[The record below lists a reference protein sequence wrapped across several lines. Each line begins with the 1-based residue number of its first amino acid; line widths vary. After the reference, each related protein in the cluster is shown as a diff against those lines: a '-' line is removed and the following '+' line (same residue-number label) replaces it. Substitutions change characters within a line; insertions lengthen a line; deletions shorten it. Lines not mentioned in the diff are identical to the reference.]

1 MRTWKEEHE
10 REDAITRVEHSVL
23 IGCIGLILIGILYIL
38 VGVWLP
44 AVFGVVFA
52 WCLVVGLPLFF
63 KSIKPL
69 TNKVVD
75 FLDKKW
81 ENWWRYL

>member
-10 REDAITRVEHSVL
+10 REDAIVRVEHSVV
-23 IGCIGLILIGILYIL
+23 IGCIGLVLTGILYIL
-38 VGVWLP
+38 VGEWLP
-44 AVFGVVFA
+44 AVLGVVIT

-69 TNKVVD
+69 TNKVVH

-81 ENWWRYL
+81 ENWWKYL

>member
-10 REDAITRVEHSVL
+10 REDAIMRVEHSVL
-23 IGCIGLILIGILYIL
+23 IGGIGLILIGILYAL
-38 VGVWLP
+38 VGVWIP
-44 AVFGVVFA
+44 AVFGVVFT

-63 KSIKPL
+63 KSIKPF

>member
-10 REDAITRVEHSVL
+10 REDAITRVEQSVL
-23 IGCIGLILIGILYIL
+23 IGCIGLILMGILYIL
-38 VGVWLP
+38 TGVWLP
-44 AVFGVVFA
+44 VVVGVVIT
-52 WCLVVGLPLFF
+52 WCLAVGLPLVF

-81 ENWWRYL
+81 ENW

>member
-10 REDAITRVEHSVL
+10 REDAITRVEHSVV
-23 IGCIGLILIGILYIL
+23 IGCIGLVLTGILYIL
-38 VGVWLP
+38 VGDWLP
-44 AVFGVVFA
+44 MVVGAVST

-63 KSIKPL
+63 KNTKPL
-69 TNKVVD
+69 ANKVVD

-81 ENWWRYL
+81 KNWWKYL

>member
-1 MRTWKEEHE
+1 M
-10 REDAITRVEHSVL
+10 S
-23 IGCIGLILIGILYIL
+23 ILYIL
-38 VGVWLP
+38 FGVWLP
-44 AVFGVVFA
+44 VVFGVVFA
-52 WCLVVGLPLFF
+52 WCLVVGLPFFF

-81 ENWWRYL
+81 ENWWKYL